1 MLENIECF
9 LYRKFLYGFI
19 YLLQAT
25 GGEKLSIAES
35 LKATAE
41 AVVMEQSG
49 FVYDQNSGL
58 YYDYNTG
65 YYYDNVST
73 VKPVL
78 SGHSKKD
85 PKYVFKTDNR
95 LM

>member
-1 MLENIECF
+1 M
-9 LYRKFLYGFI
+9 
-19 YLLQAT
+19 LQAA

-78 SGHSKKD
+78 SGHSKED
-85 PKYVFKTDNR
+85 PKYVLKTDNC
-95 LM
+95 LMFVKSIAECPQA